1 MSELDKKILE
11 NQAALLGAMG
21 ESEKKLYLV
30 FMEGMLAGKGL
41 EAPAQAG

>member
-30 FMEGMLAGKGL
+30 FMEGMLVGKGL